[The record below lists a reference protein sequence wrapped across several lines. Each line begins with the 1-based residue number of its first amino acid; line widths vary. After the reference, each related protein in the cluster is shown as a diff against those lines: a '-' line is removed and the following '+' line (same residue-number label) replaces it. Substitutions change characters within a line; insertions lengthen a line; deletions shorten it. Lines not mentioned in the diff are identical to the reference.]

1 MITAAIYTPNNNID
15 KSVKQQKHA
24 AAKEG
29 GAMSAKAGIAGGC
42 PVQADHTDSKMAR
55 MAAEWVV
62 PEPGSRLIRRFADLR
77 RILRSASSLQSGVEV
92 APVEQDDPTRASIFF
107 LDGEA
112 HAKRRAAIGGFF
124 TSPAIAKLHM
134 PVMLKTADAL
144 IGEFRR
150 KGRARLDDLSLRLAV
165 AVAAKIVGLT
175 NSNIDRMASRIEKS
189 SRATMAARGG
199 IWKVLAGLLAR
210 FYGLQVFYFDVRPAV
225 AARRANRMQDVI
237 SRLLDEG
244 RSEKEILVECLTF
257 GLAGMTTTREFMVMA
272 AWHLFEREDLR
283 RRFLDGDDAEKMA
296 ILLEILRLEPV
307 ASMIYRTRGEDVGDS
322 VTEPMTAGTRV
333 SLCIRDANLDESV
346 VGPNPTTLDPDRAR
360 RLNIPAGYMS
370 FGDGDHR
377 CPGSQVALTETRV
390 FLDKLFRVPGIRLVR
405 SPDIRWAPP
414 MLMSYELRNAI
425 IACERNT

>member
-1 MITAAIYTPNNNID
+1 
-15 KSVKQQKHA
+15 
-24 AAKEG
+24 
-29 GAMSAKAGIAGGC
+29 
-42 PVQADHTDSKMAR
+42 

-62 PEPGSRLIRRFADLR
+62 PEPGSRLVQHFADLR

-92 APVEQDDPTRASIFF
+92 APTEKKDPARASIFF

-112 HAKRRAAIGGFF
+112 HSRRRAGIGAFF

-134 PVMLKTADAL
+134 PVMQATADTL
-144 IGEFRR
+144 IAELEAG
-150 KGRARLDDLSLRLAV
+150 GRARLDDLALRLAV

-175 NSNIDRMASRIEKS
+175 NSDIDAMAKRIEGCP
-189 SRATMAARGG
+189 RANMAARGG
-199 IWKVLAGLLAR
+199 LWKVLATILSRIYGLLF
-210 FYGLQVFYFDVRPAV
+210 FYMDVRPAI
-225 AARRANRMQDVI
+225 AARRVQREEDVI

-244 RSEKEILVECLTF
+244 RSDMEILIECITF
-257 GLAGMTTTREFMVMA
+257 GLAGMTTTREFIVVA

-296 ILLEILRLEPV
+296 ILMEILRIEPV
-307 ASMIYRTRGEDVGDS
+307 ASMIYRTLGEDIGDLS
-322 VTEPMTAGTRV
+322 TGPMSAGARV
-333 SLCIRDANLDESV
+333 SLYIRAANLDEAA
-346 VGPNPTTLDPDRAR
+346 VGANPTMLDPDRAR
-360 RLNIPAGYMS
+360 RLNVNAAYMS

-405 SPDIRWAPP
+405 PPDIRWAPP

-425 IACERNT
+425 IACDLGNASSRDL

>member
-1 MITAAIYTPNNNID
+1 
-15 KSVKQQKHA
+15 
-24 AAKEG
+24 
-29 GAMSAKAGIAGGC
+29 MSAKAGTAGRC
-42 PVQADHTDSKMAR
+42 PAQIDQTDSKTAR

-62 PEPGSRLIRRFADLR
+62 PEPGSRLIQRFADLR
-77 RILRSASSLQSGVEV
+77 LILRSGSSLQSGVEV

-112 HAKRRAAIGGFF
+112 HARRRAAIGAFF
-124 TSPAIAKLHM
+124 TSPAITKLHM
-134 PVMLKTADAL
+134 PVMQTTADAL
-144 IGEFRR
+144 IREFRAR
-150 KGRARLDDLSLRLAV
+150 GRARLDDLSLRLAV
-165 AVAAKIVGLT
+165 AVTAKIVGLT
-175 NSNIDRMASRIEKS
+175 NSDIDRMAKRIEKS

-199 IWKVLAGLLAR
+199 LWKILAGLLAR

-225 AARRANRMQDVI
+225 AARRAERAADVI

-257 GLAGMTTTREFMVMA
+257 GLAGMTTTREFIVMA

-296 ILLEILRLEPV
+296 ILMEVLRLEPV
-307 ASMIYRTRGEDVGDS
+307 ASMIYRTLGEDIGDLA
-322 VTEPMTAGTRV
+322 TEPLNAGTRV
-333 SLCIRDANLDESV
+333 SLCIRAANLDESA
-346 VGPNPTTLDPDRAR
+346 VGPKPMMLDPDRAK
-360 RLNIPAGYMS
+360 RLNVHAGYMS

-377 CPGSQVALTETRV
+377 CPGSQVALIETRV

-425 IACERNT
+425 IACDRKT